1 MAIINSYPN
10 DINIQDKDAWIGTD
24 SQNRQ
29 TKQYTAEAIA
39 KYLNIKGRVSIAGQ
53 INYKFVDTPFDGS
66 GTMAFAA
73 GNGDGTPFSNITE
86 FKISKN
92 DLSSKR
98 VVAYLEFLV
107 SQEILIVNQDNPE
120 SFGHYTVN
128 TYNVDLNNDQY
139 YTITL
144 SFLGGNGSISIDN
157 FYDIVN
163 FTFGDNSGDKTF
175 IYDQVTPATIWG
187 PPATGMVYHGLNKFP
202 SITVVDSA
210 KSVVVGDYTY
220 VDNNNVILE
229 FSAAFAGKAYFN

>member
-24 SQNRQ
+24 SYNRQ
-29 TKQYTAEAIA
+29 TKQYTAEAVA
-39 KYLNIKGRVSIAGQ
+39 KYLNVKGKVSIAGQ

-92 DLSSKR
+92 DLSSRR
-98 VVAYLEFLV
+98 VVAYLQFLV
-107 SQEILIVNQDNPE
+107 GQEILIVNQDSPE

-128 TYNVDLNNDQY
+128 TYSVDANNDQY

-144 SFLGGNGSISIDN
+144 SFLAGNGSINIDN

-163 FTFGDNSGDKTF
+163 FTFGDNAGDKTF
-175 IYDQVTPATIWG
+175 IYDQVTPATTW
-187 PPATGMVYHGLNKFP
+187 TVQHGLNKFP
-202 SITVVDSA
+202 SITVVDTA

>member
-98 VVAYLEFLV
+98 VVAYLQFLV

-144 SFLGGNGSISIDN
+144 SFLGGNGNISIDN

-175 IYDQVTPATIWG
+175 VYDQVTPATTW
-187 PPATGMVYHGLNKFP
+187 TVRHGLNKFP
-202 SITVVDSA
+202 SITVVDTA
-210 KSVVVGDYTY
+210 KSVVVGNYTY

-229 FSAAFAGKAYFN
+229 FSAPFAGKAYFN

>member
-92 DLSSKR
+92 DLSSRR
-98 VVAYLEFLV
+98 VVAYLQFLV
-107 SQEILIVNQDNPE
+107 GQEILIVNQDSPE

-128 TYNVDLNNDQY
+128 TYSVDANNDQY

-144 SFLGGNGSISIDN
+144 SFLAGNGSINIDN

-163 FTFGDNSGDKTF
+163 FTFGDNAGDKTF
-175 IYDQVTPATIWG
+175 VYDQAVPATTW
-187 PPATGMVYHGLNKFP
+187 TVQHGLNKFP

-210 KSVVVGDYTY
+210 KTVVIGDYIY

-229 FSAAFAGKAYFN
+229 FSAPFAGKAYFN